1 MFVRPSGLRRGES
14 SALRSG
20 GVKSMKDSP
29 VSCSC
34 SLTRLPQAQIIDDSL
49 LKTRHTMPLLHEEGG
64 GKRKAERGDGKR
76 ATRPESACRIRE
88 GV

>member
-49 LKTRHTMPLLHEEGG
+49 LKTRHTMPLLHEQGRQG
-64 GKRKAERGDGKR
+64 QRY
-76 ATRPESACRIRE
+76 
-88 GV
+88 

>member
-1 MFVRPSGLRRGES
+1 MCVSRRGEAS
-14 SALRSG
+14 VRAGTGG

-49 LKTRHTMPLLHEEGG
+49 LKPRHTMPLLHEEGG
-64 GKRKAERGDGKR
+64 LRTKAERGEGKNGNP
-76 ATRPESACRIRE
+76 T
-88 GV
+88 